1 MLYRFKSQAT
11 ADIVMLQATGELL
24 LRIMGKTPEPK
35 GIITVA
41 QMPAALDA
49 LARAVADSEAA
60 PAAAQEE
67 DSDDYVQEQRDSVQ
81 LRQRAAPLVT
91 MLKEASAAGKDVVW
105 GV

>member
-24 LRIMGKTPEPK
+24 LKIMGKTPEPK
-35 GIITVA
+35 GVITVA

-60 PAAAQEE
+60 PAAAPEE
-67 DSDDYVQEQRDSVQ
+67 DSDEYVQERDSVQ

>member
-24 LRIMGKTPEPK
+24 LKIMGKTPEPK
-35 GIITVA
+35 GVITVA

-67 DSDDYVQEQRDSVQ
+67 DSDEYVQERDSVQ

>member
-11 ADIVMLQATGELL
+11 ADIVMLQGTGELL
-24 LRIMGKTPEPK
+24 LKIIGKAPEPK

-49 LARAVADSEAA
+49 LARAVADSEAT
-60 PAAAQEE
+60 PAAAPDEESDEHAQEGA
-67 DSDDYVQEQRDSVQ
+67 SVQ
-81 LRQRAAPLVT
+81 LRQRAAPLVA
-91 MLKEASAAGKDVVW
+91 MLKEAAAAGKDVVW

>member
-11 ADIVMLQATGELL
+11 ADIVMLQGTGELL
-24 LRIMGKTPEPK
+24 LKIIGKAPEPK

-49 LARAVADSEAA
+49 LARAVADSEAT
-60 PAAAQEE
+60 PAAAPDEESDEHAQEGA
-67 DSDDYVQEQRDSVQ
+67 SVQ
-81 LRQRAAPLVT
+81 LRQRAAPLVV
-91 MLKEASAAGKDVVW
+91 MLKEAAAAGKDVVW